1 MPLKAL
7 RIKPGV
13 FRENTRYSAEGRWYF
28 SDKVRFRSGQ
38 PEKIGGW
45 VRNTV
50 STFLGVCTSLFPWVT
65 NAANTVLGVM
75 TSTRQYV
82 YDDNVF
88 VDIGP
93 IRYTVG
99 PSSGIISAISGSS
112 IVTVTSLLSPATTQW
127 AGSWVSISGA
137 VSLGGNITA
146 AVLNKKHTIVSVINP
161 TTGVFTIDVGVVAN
175 ASDTG
180 TGGSSILTNFFEP
193 AWTNYYSQSNF
204 GQDLLFGRSGGAL
217 CAFDGS
223 LAWLIP
229 NNVVTISIASPAVV
243 TTAVAS
249 PPSVLLNPAS
259 GRVAVIF
266 ETTGALPTG
275 LVAGTTYYMEPVSS
289 SGGTTSLLFP
299 TADST
304 VPINTSGTQSGVHS
318 IVLRAVTTP
327 IVRQNF
333 LIVSDTSR
341 FVIVFGCNDFADD
354 NVWPGP
360 VFNDPMLI
368 RWSDQESYTNWTQ
381 TTTNQ
386 AGSIRLS
393 RGSRIEAVAQVRQ
406 EILIWTDTSLYSL
419 QYVGPPVV
427 WLPQIL
433 ADNISIASG
442 RAWAVAAG
450 VTYWMGLEKFY
461 MFDGRTQT
469 LPCDLRQYI
478 FNDFNF
484 NKISDV
490 FASTIEQ
497 FNEVW
502 WFYCSAD
509 SQTINRYV
517 VYNYI
522 EQLWYYGTMERTA
535 WIDASVFSDVPLAAD
550 YSGRLLNQE
559 TGCDDDS
566 TGTPQPISSYIT
578 SSEFDIEDG
587 HNFSFIWRVLPDIT
601 FSGSTTV
608 APAQPSVQFSLLT
621 LQNSGS
627 GYTRGIDPVATESS
641 DMSVAGDSSLPVTRV
656 VTTTVERFTQQI
668 NTRVRARQMSL
679 KVASSDL
686 GVQWQLGTPRIDLRP
701 DGRKS

>member
-1 MPLKAL
+1 
-7 RIKPGV
+7 
-13 FRENTRYSAEGRWYF
+13 
-28 SDKVRFRSGQ
+28 
-38 PEKIGGW
+38 
-45 VRNTV
+45 
-50 STFLGVCTSLFPWVT
+50 
-65 NAANTVLGVM
+65 M
-75 TSTRQYV
+75 TSTRQYA
-82 YDDNVF
+82 YDNGVF
-88 VDIGP
+88 VDISP
-93 IRYTVG
+93 VRYTAG
-99 PSSGIISAISGSS
+99 PSANAITATPGSS
-112 IVTVTSLLSPATTQW
+112 VITVNTQLLPQVPEW
-127 AGSWVSISGA
+127 AGSWVEISGA
-137 VSLGGNITA
+137 VGLGGNITA
-146 AVLNKKHTIVSVINP
+146 AVLNKKHTIDSIVNLTSSIIA
-161 TTGVFTIDVGVVAN
+161 IDVGVVAN

-180 TGGSSILTNFFEP
+180 NGGTATRTKFFEP

-249 PPSVLLNPAS
+249 PPGVFLNPAS
-259 GRVAVIF
+259 GRVAVVF

-289 SGGTTSLLFP
+289 SGGTTQLLFP
-299 TADST
+299 TVDST

-318 IVLRAVTTP
+318 IVLRAITTP

-333 LIVSDTSR
+333 AIVSDSSR
-341 FVIVFGCNDFADD
+341 FVLVFGCNDFAYD

-368 RWSDQESYTNWTQ
+368 RWSNQESYTDWVD
-381 TTTNQ
+381 TTGTGE
-386 AGSIRLS
+386 AGSVRLS

-406 EILIWTDTSLYSL
+406 EILVWTDTSLYSL
-419 QYVGPPVV
+419 QYVGPPIV

-461 MFDGRTQT
+461 LFDGRTQT

-478 FNDFNF
+478 FDDFNF

-490 FASTIEQ
+490 FASTVEQ

-509 SQTINRYV
+509 SQTVNRYV
-517 VYNYI
+517 VYNYL
-522 EQLWYYGTMERTA
+522 EQIWYYGTMERSA

-550 YSGRLLNQE
+550 YSGRLLNHE
-559 TGCDDDS
+559 VGCDDDS

-627 GYTRGIDPVATESS
+627 GYTRGIDPVATEST

>member
-7 RIKPGV
+7 RIKAGV

-50 STFLGVCTSLFPWVT
+50 STFVGVCTSLFPWVT

-82 YDDNVF
+82 YDNDVF
-88 VDIGP
+88 ADIGP

-99 PSSGIISAISGSS
+99 PSSGIISATSGSS
-112 IVTVTSLLSPATTQW
+112 IVTITSLLSPATTQW

-137 VSLGGNITA
+137 VGLGGNITA
-146 AVLNKKHTIVSVINP
+146 AVLNKKHTIVSVVNP
-161 TTGVFTIDVGVVAN
+161 ITGVFTIDVGVVAN

-180 TGGSSILTNFFEP
+180 TGGSAILTNFFEP

-204 GQDLLFGRSGGAL
+204 GQDLLFGRSGGAM

-229 NNVVTISIASPAVV
+229 DNVVTISIASPAVV
-243 TTAVAS
+243 TTTVSS
-249 PPSVLLNPAS
+249 PPSVLLNPVS
-259 GRVAVIF
+259 GRVPVVF

-289 SGGTTSLLFP
+289 SGGTTQLLYP

-318 IVLRAVTTP
+318 IVLRATTLP

-333 LIVSDTSR
+333 LIVSDARR
-341 FVIVFGCNDFADD
+341 FVLAFGCNDFADD
-354 NVWPGP
+354 SVWPGP
-360 VFNDPMLI
+360 VFLDPMLI
-368 RWSDQESYTNWTQ
+368 RWSDQESYTDWVSTI
-381 TTTNQ
+381 TNQ
-386 AGSIRLS
+386 AGSVKLS
-393 RGSRIEAVAQVRQ
+393 KGSRIEAVAQVRQ
-406 EILIWTDTSLYSL
+406 EILVWTDTSLYSL
-419 QYVGPPVV
+419 QYVGPPIV
-427 WLPQIL
+427 WDPQIL

-469 LPCDLRQYI
+469 LNCDLRQYI

-490 FASTIEQ
+490 FASTVEQ

-502 WFYCSAD
+502 WFYCSAN
-509 SQTINRYV
+509 SQTIDRYV

-522 EQLWYYGTMERTA
+522 EQIWHYGTMERTA

-550 YSGRLLNQE
+550 YSGRLLNHE
-559 TGCDDDS
+559 VGCDDDS
-566 TGTPQPISSYIT
+566 TGTPQPINAYIT

-601 FSGSTTV
+601 FTGSTTT
-608 APAQPSVQFSLLT
+608 APTQPSVQFSLLT

-627 GYTRGIDPVATESS
+627 GYTRGVDPVATESS

-679 KVASSDL
+679 KVSSDGL

>member
-1 MPLKAL
+1 M
-7 RIKPGV
+7 
-13 FRENTRYSAEGRWYF
+13 
-28 SDKVRFRSGQ
+28 
-38 PEKIGGW
+38 
-45 VRNTV
+45 
-50 STFLGVCTSLFPWVT
+50 
-65 NAANTVLGVM
+65 
-75 TSTRQYV
+75 
-82 YDDNVF
+82 
-88 VDIGP
+88 
-93 IRYTVG
+93 
-99 PSSGIISAISGSS
+99 
-112 IVTVTSLLSPATTQW
+112 
-127 AGSWVSISGA
+127 
-137 VSLGGNITA
+137 
-146 AVLNKKHTIVSVINP
+146 
-161 TTGVFTIDVGVVAN
+161 
-175 ASDTG
+175 
-180 TGGSSILTNFFEP
+180 
-193 AWTNYYSQSNF
+193 
-204 GQDLLFGRSGGAL
+204 

-535 WIDASVFSDVPLAAD
+535 WIDASVFSDVPLATD
-550 YSGRLLNQE
+550 YSGRLLNHE
-559 TGCDDDS
+559 TGCDDDA
-566 TGTPQPISSYIT
+566 TGTPQPINSYIT

>member
-1 MPLKAL
+1 MPLRAL

-82 YDDNVF
+82 YDNGVF
-88 VDIGP
+88 VDISP
-93 IRYTVG
+93 VRYTAG
-99 PSSGIISAISGSS
+99 PLVNAITATPGSS
-112 IVTVTSLLSPATTQW
+112 VITIATQLLPQVPEW
-127 AGSWVSISGA
+127 AGSWIEISDA
-137 VSLGGNITA
+137 VGLGGNITA
-146 AVLNKKHTIVSVINP
+146 AVLNKKHTIDSIVNLTSSIIA
-161 TTGVFTIDVGVVAN
+161 IDVGVVAN

-180 TGGSSILTNFFEP
+180 NGGTATLTKFFEP

-249 PPSVLLNPAS
+249 PPGVFLNPAS
-259 GRVAVIF
+259 GRVAVVF

-318 IVLRAVTTP
+318 IVLRAITTP

-333 LIVSDTSR
+333 LIVSDASR

-368 RWSDQESYTNWTQ
+368 RWSDQESYTDWTQ

-386 AGSIRLS
+386 AGSVRLS

-406 EILIWTDTSLYSL
+406 EILVWTDTSLYSL
-419 QYVGPPVV
+419 QYLGPPVV
-427 WLPQIL
+427 WSPQIL
-433 ADNISIASG
+433 ADNISIVSG

-461 MFDGRTQT
+461 IFDGRTQT

-517 VYNYI
+517 VYNYL
-522 EQLWYYGTMERTA
+522 EQIWYYGTMERSA

-550 YSGRLLNQE
+550 YSGRLLNHE

-566 TGTPQPISSYIT
+566 TGTPQPINSYIT

-627 GYTRGIDPVATESS
+627 GYTRGIDPVATEST